1 MKTEISSWLRCLSI
15 CAAIVYAAPK
25 VNTGRIEYELQE
37 LRYIHKE
44 ARTPCSV
51 SSPSYHT
58 IIFFNKFASLYLHS
72 PFLWY
77 ITPYHTALKMKSSTS
92 ISISTPLYKA
102 AKKFADEQHRT
113 FSAQLE
119 VWIAE
124 KLAPTK
130 RRIRQT
136 QLAKP

>member
-1 MKTEISSWLRCLSI
+1 M
-15 CAAIVYAAPK
+15 A
-25 VNTGRIEYELQE
+25 
-37 LRYIHKE
+37 
-44 ARTPCSV
+44 CSV

-119 VWIAE
+119 VWITE
-124 KLAPTK
+124 KLATTK

-136 QLAKP
+136 QLAKQ